1 MARRLLKK
9 NDKTLIID
17 ADSLLYEAASVN
29 ESTFNFS
36 EDNQVVVLDEEGAR
50 KSLDEA
56 IEKLKDNTKCS
67 KIQLYLTG
75 KTNFRYDILPTYKHN
90 RKDLP
95 KPQLLPMLKEY
106 AVTKYGAKITT
117 KIEADDA
124 CSIHL
129 SNDPINNILAHID
142 KDLNQVEG
150 EHYNWRKD
158 LRYELSYAQGQR
170 VFFTQVLTGDSTDGY
185 GGCKGIGKKKAE
197 EILNEYLKWSISLEG
212 NKIVKKALPCK
223 DIWEA
228 ILSWYM
234 KPYYD
239 KCEGDIDNY
248 FMYANDDAIV
258 QARVARMLRVDE
270 FKGGKPILWSYE
282 PLNIDLRNAHLPTL

>member
-9 NDKTLIID
+9 RDKTLIVD

-36 EDNQVVVLDEEGAR
+36 EDNQAVVLDEEGAK

-56 IEKLKDNTKCS
+56 IEKLKDSIRCS
-67 KIQLYLTG
+67 KTQLYLTG
-75 KTNFRYDILPTYKHN
+75 ATNFRYDILPTYKHN

-95 KPQLLPMLKEY
+95 KPRLLPMLKVY
-106 AVTKYGAKITT
+106 AVDKYGAKITT

-129 SNDPINNILAHID
+129 SNDPLNNILAHID

-158 LRYELSYAQGQR
+158 LRYELNYAQGQR
-170 VFFTQVLTGDSTDGY
+170 VFYTQVLTGDSTDGY
-185 GGCKGIGKKKAE
+185 GGCKGIGKVKAE
-197 EILNEYLKWSISLEG
+197 EILDEYLKWQISLEDD
-212 NKIVKKALPCK
+212 KTIQKSLPCD

-228 ILSWYM
+228 IISWYI
-234 KPYYD
+234 KSYY
-239 KCEGDIDNY
+239 KEMEGNPDTY
-248 FMYANDDAIV
+248 KTKAIKEALT

-270 FKGGKPILWSYE
+270 FKGGKPILWNYK
-282 PLNIDLRNAHLPTL
+282 PLNIDLKKAHLPQL